1 METSEGGSSF
11 ENNNNSS
18 RVNVSFSSLKNS
30 LFVSSSR
37 IYSSVAIGHNPMWDL
52 GLGLGRFC
60 KLSRLCNDLFL
71 LISSGLIGGLTSP
84 FLGQT
89 DHTSQMPTAHCGQR

>member
-1 METSEGGSSF
+1 
-11 ENNNNSS
+11 
-18 RVNVSFSSLKNS
+18 
-30 LFVSSSR
+30 
-37 IYSSVAIGHNPMWDL
+37 MWDL